1 MDAITLLKED
11 HEKVSGIFEKLEPT
25 TERGVKTREEL
36 FALLKLELDVH
47 AHIEET
53 IFYPVLKQEAA
64 TREITLEGYE
74 EHHVIK
80 TLLGELSETAPDTEQ
95 WGAKLKVL
103 KENVEHHVE
112 EEEDEMF
119 KTAREVFSKA
129 QFEELGARMEAE
141 KKARQQKL
149 KAASA

>member
-11 HEKVSGIFEKLEPT
+11 HKKVSGIFEKLEPT
-25 TERGVKTREEL
+25 TERGVKTRDEL
-36 FALLKLELDVH
+36 FAQLKLELDVH

-53 IFYPVLKQEAA
+53 IFYPVLKQEAE

-80 TLLGELSETAPDTEQ
+80 TLLGELAETSPDTEQ

-112 EEEDEMF
+112 EEEEDMF
-119 KTAREVFSKA
+119 KTAREVFTKEK
-129 QFEELGARMEAE
+129 FEELGARMEAE
-141 KKARQQKL
+141 KTAQMQKL